1 MYKKVILGLFFIV
14 NFIMWG
20 RENMFQL
27 DNTMSIQKII
37 NSIDSKE
44 RTVIYL
50 KNGIY
55 KEKLYINKPNIKL
68 LGESKNDVIIEWDD
82 ASDTIKRD
90 GSQETYGTAG
100 SASVTIFPE
109 AVGFQAENITFLNSF
124 DYNRSNFKNKQAVAL
139 KNDADM
145 SEFRNCNFLGNQDT
159 LYANTG
165 RQYYFECYIEG
176 HVDFIF

>member
-27 DNTMSIQKII
+27 DDTMSIQKII

-55 KEKLYINKPNIKL
+55 KEKLYINKPI
-68 LGESKNDVIIEWDD
+68 
-82 ASDTIKRD
+82 
-90 GSQETYGTAG
+90 
-100 SASVTIFPE
+100 
-109 AVGFQAENITFLNSF
+109 
-124 DYNRSNFKNKQAVAL
+124 
-139 KNDADM
+139 
-145 SEFRNCNFLGNQDT
+145 
-159 LYANTG
+159 
-165 RQYYFECYIEG
+165 
-176 HVDFIF
+176 